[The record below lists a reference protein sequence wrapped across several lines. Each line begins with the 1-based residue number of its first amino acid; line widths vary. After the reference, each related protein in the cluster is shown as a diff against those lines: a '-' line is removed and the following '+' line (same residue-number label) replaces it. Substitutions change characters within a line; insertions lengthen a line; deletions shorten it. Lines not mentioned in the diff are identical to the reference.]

1 MNPADLH
8 SKPLPSPDAD
18 SAAYW
23 AGLRQGQLLLQ
34 HCVDCG
40 HVQVY
45 QQAMCR
51 HCLSDRIEH
60 RPASG
65 LGRVF
70 SWSVVHRAPGPAF
83 RADTPYAVLLV
94 DLDEGPRLISALVQG
109 DPHAVHAGMRVQL
122 VCESVADGVVLPK
135 FRPAGPSG

>member
-1 MNPADLH
+1 MNPAE

-23 AGLRQGQLLLQ
+23 AALREGRLLLQ
-34 HCVDCG
+34 HCLDCG

-45 QQAMCR
+45 QQGLCR
-51 HCLSDRIEH
+51 HCLSDHLEH

-65 LGRVF
+65 RGRVF
-70 SWSVVHRAPGPAF
+70 SWSVVHRAAGPAF
-83 RADTPYAVLLV
+83 RGDTPYAVLLV

-109 DPHAVHAGMRVQL
+109 DPHAVHEGLAVEL
-122 VCESVADGVVLPK
+122 VCETVAEGVVLPK
-135 FRPAGPSG
+135 FRPVDRPD